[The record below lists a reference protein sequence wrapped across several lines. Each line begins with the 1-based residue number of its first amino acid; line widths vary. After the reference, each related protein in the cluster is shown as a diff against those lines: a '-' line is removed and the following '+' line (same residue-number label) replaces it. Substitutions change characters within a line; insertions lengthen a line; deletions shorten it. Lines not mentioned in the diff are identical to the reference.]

1 MTITAY
7 ILWGATLL
15 IILLVI
21 VPVAWS
27 LLNKTLQ
34 HAISIEKYS
43 SEMLE
48 SGIGI
53 AGNTDNIKHL
63 ENTLEGA
70 GNIVG
75 LTETLKNITQK

>member
-1 MTITAY
+1 
-7 ILWGATLL
+7 
-15 IILLVI
+15 
-21 VPVAWS
+21 
-27 LLNKTLQ
+27 
-34 HAISIEKYS
+34 
-43 SEMLE
+43 MLE

-70 GNIVG
+70 GKIVG